1 MDGRKKLTAAEVHQD
16 LYLGQVAPPAR
27 TLLAHRQERPQEEH
41 DEKCI
46 VLHLSEGG
54 GGRDGGMSP
63 QICNRKICHQKY
75 AMLRNVTKGGG
86 DTFEVFFCSA
96 FPFKIA
102 NIPNHCCD

>member
-41 DEKCI
+41 DEKCL

-54 GGRDGGMSP
+54 GGDGGMSP

-86 DTFEVFFCSA
+86 IPSA
-96 FPFKIA
+96 CFLFSFPFQNCKYSKSLL
-102 NIPNHCCD
+102 